1 MREACRRRRLGRD
14 ARAVAVS
21 LAPGEGE
28 RAALRG
34 YRWQYDHIAA
44 LVYDAIREDE
54 FLQLRLTDPEAGQ
67 VDDLVLV
74 RKARVDAYQFKS
86 TGYAGYLTFNQV
98 VGPRQRRRSGERR
111 SLIAA
116 LAEGWNRLRGSNANP
131 RVHLVAQ
138 KLASLNDHLGDG
150 DPRPSPD
157 HFAAFLEQVLGPL
170 GKDEKRLASI
180 SVEWEPAIE
189 RMRDASGLTPAE
201 FEEFVQSVVIELGAG
216 TGPKEVHS
224 TRSADVRA
232 LSDRLYRLVSE
243 ATSVVEL
250 DRTAILQL
258 MNWSG
263 RIALQSHH
271 EFPVDLD
278 TYEPL
283 TEAVREVEVAIAR
296 HDSGYV
302 AVVGPP
308 GAGKSSLLT
317 QALTGSGDR
326 VLRYYAYVPG
336 TGVVSTRLTA
346 RGFLHDLIV
355 MLGKSHVLPRDP
367 ELASDDIGELRSQF
381 ADHLDTLG
389 AEFCKDGVRT
399 VVVVDGLDHVDR
411 EYDGPDSLLGELPRP
426 DALPQGLV
434 FVVGSRTVEPL
445 RPVVRQHLEERE
457 TIVDLQHH
465 RLPPSAILEICRRAP
480 MTSGLAEELH
490 TRIAELSDGHPLAL
504 SYLLNRLRDTSGVSP
519 EEALANAP
527 AYSGDVAAEYRGVWD
542 PMEEDLGVVEILAV
556 CSRMRIAITTDWL
569 ETWADRNAV
578 DQFRRRVLYLFR
590 KDRQGL
596 TFFHDSFRQFVVEK
610 TCLGDDGQAD
620 SGRDVA
626 WHARIASISRKTHD
640 ARFRDEE
647 FYHQYRAGDAEALSL
662 CRQRRFREQFLRLR
676 EPHLILE
683 DIGFGLG
690 MAAERGDVR
699 RLIGLLLALAE
710 VEAKNDAL
718 DYVDMPGLLFDCG
731 LVDEAVR
738 FCSASARRSPLAQI
752 YGLAGRLG
760 ADGNAEGRRMFDL
773 VEQDGFDDRRR
784 GRISGQEH
792 DAAVAWASTAPLFR
806 SIEKVVAGVERV
818 AIQDEEMDGRQ
829 RGSGWQRYA
838 LMMEALVGATVGRG
852 DASDLRFIDDTLV
865 KRIDALTELLAG
877 QEEESALSSLNGKLA
892 TLVNLRFQIQLEF
905 LSQEVTPA
913 ARRNRMRDLRA
924 VLRGVPIWHITML
937 DAAEKMVELGDV
949 RTARGLVDR
958 IPFDD
963 SLGLETHR
971 AIGAELSGIVSN
983 RFRYWRLRELVGRGQ
998 GSEHEGEVRRPQRE
1012 ATYGTPPNAE
1022 DDAAAVLAD
1031 RVDSAIRKLGWLDAI
1046 ATKGERMVGRDVVD
1060 VLKPMLRLFPVVGSG
1075 ASLAYRSLV
1084 GHRGEFMEVVVRVA
1098 EQCGGDV
1105 PQRLAEAVER
1115 CFLDLPDAWPL
1126 LLRLKV
1132 GEALLAASAS
1142 VRWYRQTLEAYE
1154 KEALREEVYER
1165 LSVMADVA
1173 QRYLGIDEVEN
1184 AKAKAMALLSMSH
1197 GVGYRKDY
1205 QFEVWVA
1212 WLGRALESKDGG
1224 RFVVDAVWL
1233 ARVLSAANPMTE
1245 GAPAQSAARLVAGV
1259 AHADPGAAVRIF
1271 EYLVR
1276 QGEVGHMDAL
1286 AELVVALVGRAG
1298 EEGDWTALETA
1309 SDLVAEVVAPAA
1321 SRCYPELGQ
1330 AVVAAARGCVGPVKA
1345 RELAKSIR
1353 QRTDIR
1359 ALSTAREGWRRSV
1372 ELESPEDSGRT
1383 HDDPEIEENALQ
1395 LDDGSRIDAHGVSVQ
1410 VTNIDDI
1417 VSLRG
1422 RESTDSQFSWNGL
1435 VERNARSTND
1445 ISLLAA
1451 AFDGGSERE
1460 SDVLL
1465 SLAVSAERCG
1475 DFELASSLAIRALA
1489 GARPASW
1496 SRSWG
1501 GTRVEAAA
1509 LACRTGGRQALVEAC
1524 RDLARQVSSDRSVG
1538 SLLVHEL
1545 DNVVQALEAQHG
1557 WSSTWCEV
1565 REYLEGMA
1573 HGLEL
1578 PDSEVLADK
1587 GCLWWLDASRSTLR
1601 DGCTRLGPGE
1611 AIAELGARHLSH
1623 ATWVIRDG
1631 AISVVA
1637 RSLGRG
1643 SDDMAAALSRFA
1655 DGAES
1660 DDMLEAAGR
1669 ALAAA
1674 RRRYGAVV
1682 PPLLSTF
1689 DRVLANHTSQVLS
1702 ELGAADPAR
1711 EFRPLSPLYQM
1722 TMPPRELR
1730 FDHEDAVYLEPYV
1743 KQYKALAE
1751 LRELDVDAVIG
1762 VAEKYAREALSC
1774 LPNSES
1780 VGSALVSVGLSHL
1793 YRNAEIMAS
1802 RAAFGRV
1809 ASDLYAAR
1817 ELDVVPGWVRQAV
1830 RTVDI
1835 GLLAEEPEGRPKV
1848 VPGAPKAGHEQ
1859 SLTRWLDGIE
1869 TRLDECVGES
1879 VKGGQILLGAAVQ
1892 LTGLNWHHLREV
1904 YHCGTNVGAE
1914 PDGAVSFMQ
1923 KRWPLTREE
1932 VARGWEAQHPTPG
1945 QPLIFKNDGS
1955 CFQQYQSDWL
1965 AFDPSVAT
1973 SLGWTPDLGQPG
1985 RWCDTKGNV
1994 MVESVWWIDGFWGHS
2009 DVSFDDTEAIG
2020 YGVIATDAG
2029 LQDILGWVGAVT
2041 REFDLHR
2048 NGWDRGRAGETHVAH
2063 RSLVLKLS

>member
-1 MREACRRRRLGRD
+1 M
-14 ARAVAVS
+14 S

-44 LVYDAIREDE
+44 RVYDAIREDG

-74 RKARVDAYQFKS
+74 REARVDAYQLKS
-86 TGYAGYLTFNQV
+86 TGYAGYLTFRQV
-98 VGPRQRRRSGERR
+98 VRARRRRGSGEGR

-116 LAEGWNRLRGSNANP
+116 LAEGWSRLRGSYANP
-131 RVHLVAQ
+131 RVYLVAQ
-138 KLASLNDHLGDG
+138 QLASVTDHLGDG

-170 GKDEKRLASI
+170 GKGKKRLAGI
-180 SVEWEPAIE
+180 GAEWKPAIE
-189 RMRDASGLTPAE
+189 RMREATGLTAAE
-201 FEEFVQSVVIELGAG
+201 FEEFVQSLEIEVGAG
-216 TGPKEVHS
+216 TGLREGRS

-232 LSDRLYRLVSE
+232 LSDRLHRLVSE

-258 MNWSG
+258 MNWNE
-263 RIALQSHH
+263 RIGLRSRH

-283 TEAVREVEVAIAR
+283 TEAVREVEGAIAR

-355 MLGKSHVLPRDP
+355 MLGNSRVLPRDP
-367 ELASDDIGELRSQF
+367 ELASDDIDELRRQF
-381 ADHLDTLG
+381 ADHLDTVG
-389 AEFCKDGVRT
+389 AQFSEDGVRT
-399 VVVVDGLDHVDR
+399 VVVVDGLDHVER
-411 EYDGPDSLLGELPRP
+411 EYEGTDSLLGELPPP

-434 FVVGSRTVEPL
+434 LVVGSRTVEPL
-445 RPVVRQHLEERE
+445 RPVVRQHLEERG

-480 MTSGLAEELH
+480 MTSRLAEELH

-504 SYLLNRLRDTSGVSP
+504 SYLLNRLRDASEVSP
-519 EEALANAP
+519 EQALANAP
-527 AYSGDVAAEYRGVWD
+527 AYSGDVAAEYRGVWALL
-542 PMEEDLGVVEILAV
+542 EEDLGVVEILAV
-556 CSRMRIAITTDWL
+556 CARMRVATTTNWL
-569 ETWADRNAV
+569 ETWADRSAV
-578 DQFRRRVLYLFR
+578 DRFRRRVLYLFR
-590 KDRQGL
+590 RDRQGL
-596 TFFHDSFRQFVVEK
+596 TFFHDSFRHFVVEK

-620 SGRDVA
+620 YAREVA
-626 WHARIASISRKTHD
+626 WHTRIASISRTSLD
-640 ARFRDEE
+640 ARFGDEE
-647 FYHQYRAGDAEALSL
+647 MYHQYRAGDAEALSL
-662 CRQRRFREQFLRLR
+662 CRQRRFREQYLSLR

-699 RLIGLLLALAE
+699 RLIGLLFALVE
-710 VEAKNDAL
+710 VEARNDAL
-718 DYVDMPGLLFDCG
+718 DSVDMPGLLFDCG

-752 YGLAGRLG
+752 YGLAGTLG
-760 ADGNAEGRRMFDL
+760 ADGDAEGRRMFDL
-773 VEQDGFDDRRR
+773 AEQDGFDDRRR
-784 GRISGQEH
+784 TRISGQEH
-792 DAAVAWASTAPLFR
+792 DAAVAWALTAPLFR
-806 SIEKVVAGVERV
+806 PIEKVVAGVERV
-818 AIQDEEMDGRQ
+818 AGQDAQMGGRQ
-829 RGSGWQRYA
+829 RGGGWRRYA
-838 LMMEALVGATVGRG
+838 LMMEALVGATVDRG
-852 DASDLRFIDDTLV
+852 DASGLRLIDDTLV
-865 KRIDALTELLAG
+865 KRIDALTEVVAG
-877 QEEESALSSLNGKLA
+877 QEEESVRKTSNRKLA
-892 TLVNLRFQIQLEF
+892 TLVDLRFQIQLEF
-905 LSQEVTPA
+905 LSREDTPA
-913 ARRNRMRDLRA
+913 SRRNRLRDLRA
-924 VLRGVPIWHITML
+924 VLRGVPIRHTTML
-937 DAAEKMVELGDV
+937 DAAEVMVELGDM
-949 RTARGLVDR
+949 RTARSLVDR

-963 SLGLETHR
+963 SPGLETLR
-971 AIGAELSGIVSN
+971 GTGAERSGIVSN

-998 GSEHEGEVRRPQRE
+998 GSEREGEVRRPERE
-1012 ATYGTPPNAE
+1012 AARGSTPNAKDE
-1022 DDAAAVLAD
+1022 AAAVLAD
-1031 RVDSAIRKLGWLDAI
+1031 RVDSAIRRLGRLDAI
-1046 ATKGERMVGRDVVD
+1046 ATTGKRMVGRDVVD
-1060 VLKPMLRLFPVVGSG
+1060 VLRPMLRLFPAVGRG
-1075 ASLAYRSLV
+1075 ASSAYWSVV

-1098 EQCGGDV
+1098 ERCGGDI
-1105 PQRLAEAVER
+1105 PQRLGEAVER
-1115 CFLDLPDAWPL
+1115 CFLDRPDAWPL
-1126 LLRLKV
+1126 SLRLQV
-1132 GEALLAASAS
+1132 AEALLSAGLS

-1154 KEALREEVYER
+1154 KEASREDVYGR
-1165 LSVMADVA
+1165 LSALADVA
-1173 QRYLGIDEVEN
+1173 QRYLGIDEVET
-1184 AKAKAMALLSMSH
+1184 ARAKAMVLLSISH

-1205 QFEVWVA
+1205 QFEVWVG
-1212 WLGRALESKDGG
+1212 WLGRALESKGG
-1224 RFVVDAVWL
+1224 DRFVVDAAWL

-1245 GAPAQSAARLVAGV
+1245 GAPARSAASLAAVV
-1259 AHADPGAAVRIF
+1259 AHAEPGAAVRIF

-1276 QGEVGHMDAL
+1276 QGEVGHIDAL
-1286 AELVVALVGRAG
+1286 AELVGALAGRAG

-1321 SRCYPELGQ
+1321 SRCHPELGQ
-1330 AVVAAARGCVGPVKA
+1330 AVVAAARGCAGPVKA
-1345 RELAKSIR
+1345 REVAKSIR

-1359 ALSTAREGWRRSV
+1359 ALPTAQEDWRRSV
-1372 ELESPEDSGRT
+1372 ELESAKGSGRM
-1383 HDDPEIEENALQ
+1383 HYDAEVEEEALQ
-1395 LDDGSRIDAHGVSVQ
+1395 LDDGSRIDAHGVSEQ
-1410 VTNIDDI
+1410 VANVDDI

-1422 RESTDSQFSWNGL
+1422 RESTDSQFSWKGL
-1435 VERNARSTND
+1435 VERNGRSAND
-1445 ISLLAA
+1445 ISRLAA
-1451 AFDGGSERE
+1451 AFGGGSERE

-1475 DFELASSLAIRALA
+1475 DSELASSLAIRAMA
-1489 GARPASW
+1489 GARPMSW

-1509 LACRTGGRQALVEAC
+1509 LACRTGGRHALVEAC
-1524 RDLARQVSSDRSVG
+1524 RDLARQVSSDPSVG

-1545 DNVVQALEAQHG
+1545 DDVVQALEVQHG

-1578 PDSEVLADK
+1578 PDPDVLVDY
-1587 GCLWWLDASRSTLR
+1587 GCLWWLDGSRSGPR
-1601 DGCTRLGPGE
+1601 AGGARLSPGE

-1637 RSLGRG
+1637 RALGMG
-1643 SDDMAAALSRFA
+1643 SDDMTAALSRFA
-1655 DGAES
+1655 DSAES

-1674 RRRYGAVV
+1674 RRRYGAGV

-1689 DRVLANHTSQVLS
+1689 DRVLANHASQVLR
-1702 ELGAADPAR
+1702 ELGAADTVR
-1711 EFRPLSPLYQM
+1711 ELRPLSPLYRM
-1722 TMPPRELR
+1722 TMPPRVRR
-1730 FDHEDAVYLEPYV
+1730 FDGEDAVYLEPYV
-1743 KQYKALAE
+1743 SRYKALAE
-1751 LRELDVDAVIG
+1751 LRELDVDAVMG
-1762 VAEKYAREALSC
+1762 VADRYAREALSC

-1793 YRNAEIMAS
+1793 YRNAEVMAS

-1809 ASDLYAAR
+1809 ASDLWDAR

-1848 VPGAPKAGHEQ
+1848 VPVAPKAGHEQ
-1859 SLTRWLDGIE
+1859 TLTRWLDGIE
-1869 TRLDECVGES
+1869 TRLGEYVGES
-1879 VKGGQILLGAAVQ
+1879 VNGGQVLLGAAVR
-1892 LTGLNWHHLREV
+1892 LAVLNWHHLGEV
-1904 YHCGTNVGAE
+1904 YRCGTNAGSE
-1914 PDGAVSFMQ
+1914 PDGAVSFMRY
-1923 KRWPLTREE
+1923 RWPLTREE
-1932 VARGWEAQHPTPG
+1932 VAGGWEAQHPASG
-1945 QPLIFKNDGS
+1945 QPLIVENDGS
-1955 CFQQYQSDWL
+1955 SFQQYQSDWL
-1965 AFDPSVAT
+1965 AFDPRVAA
-1973 SLGWTPDLGQPG
+1973 SLGWTPELGQPG

-1994 MVESVWWIDGFWGHS
+1994 MVESVWWIDGFWGHW
-2009 DVSFDDTEAIG
+2009 DRSFDDTEAIG

-2029 LQDILGWVGAVT
+2029 LEDILGGVGAVT
-2041 REFDLHR
+2041 QEFELHR
-2048 NGWDRGRAGETHVAH
+2048 NGRDRGVVGETHAAH
-2063 RSLVLKLS
+2063 RSLVLTPS